1 MYLKCPVY
9 ANLKAKEF
17 KHIIILNSPNRIFS
31 TFHSHPH
38 CPLPRVKSHT
48 EVLGESL
55 EMQSSA
61 CWLLLLLL
69 LRELFNHTSS
79 GVLEPAPAED
89 TRVYVPAVFGSK
101 SFNLSV
107 YVSTAKYEEM
117 NQVMSGIASCKKK
130 KCYYPNIQVVLK
142 LQRNS
147 KDGLIYF
154 LSKMNN
160 T

>member
-1 MYLKCPVY
+1 MYQSQHQGKIP
-9 ANLKAKEF
+9 EF
-17 KHIIILNSPNRIFS
+17 M
-31 TFHSHPH
+31 
-38 CPLPRVKSHT
+38 
-48 EVLGESL
+48 SL
-55 EMQSSA
+55 RF
-61 CWLLLLLL
+61 L
-69 LRELFNHTSS
+69 
-79 GVLEPAPAED
+79 
-89 TRVYVPAVFGSK
+89 AVSK
-101 SFNLSV
+101 SFKLSV

-117 NQVMSGIASCKKK
+117 NQVTFGIASCKKK